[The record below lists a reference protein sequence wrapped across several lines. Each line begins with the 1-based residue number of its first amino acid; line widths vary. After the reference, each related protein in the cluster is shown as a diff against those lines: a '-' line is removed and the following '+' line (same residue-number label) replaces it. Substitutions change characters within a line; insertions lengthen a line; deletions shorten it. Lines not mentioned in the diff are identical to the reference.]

1 MIKIL
6 NRQLPE
12 FKRTDHILKT
22 YNYDDINSFQEDVLK
37 TLDSQ
42 KNIILIGQVQSGKT
56 RNVIEICQKALQK
69 YSYDL
74 VIVFSGNTNDLNQQT
89 YERFEK
95 EHYNV
100 VASNSLDKVNK
111 LTSLIIVA
119 LKQVD
124 NIKNIQNFI
133 INHQD
138 KFKKTLVIDDECDFC
153 GINTAKDAY
162 EYTRVYEGIYADI
175 VNSCSETKVIKLTAT
190 PFANIL
196 STKNHL
202 EKKPKIFVLPTNDD
216 YTGINFFNKL
226 NDFIFIR
233 DGNDNKN
240 HLILESLSIWIISTF
255 MMHQNKNIANNDKSD
270 LLININY
277 KNHEQNVI
285 KEIVNRYIWERTFD
299 IKKNIKKI
307 IETESKFH
315 EINYDDVLLFFENQM
330 RSQINCIVYNQTY
343 NNKTNLNNYN
353 IYVGGSFLSR
363 GKTFD
368 NLLCE
373 LIIINNEFN
382 YDTLLQKCRW
392 FGYRKS
398 RSSYMAVICNK
409 EVKTQLVLAEKIINF
424 LHADY
429 KGYELNYDRVLME
442 FKQKEDEFEKAKFTA
457 SGKR

>member
-22 YNYDDINSFQEDVLK
+22 YNYDEINSFQDDVLK

-162 EYTRVYEGIYADI
+162 EYTRVYEGIYSDI
-175 VNSCSETKVIKLTAT
+175 ANSCSETKVIKLTAT

-202 EKKPKIFVLPTNDD
+202 EKKPKIFVLPTNND

-307 IETESKFH
+307 IATESKFH
-315 EINYDDVLLFFENQM
+315 EVNYDDVLLFFENQM

-424 LHADY
+424 FHADY
-429 KGYELNYDRVLME
+429 KGYELNYDRVSME
-442 FKQKEDEFEKAKFTA
+442 LRQKEDEFKKAKFTA

>member
-100 VASNSLDKVNK
+100 ITSNSLDKVSEF
-111 LTSLIIVA
+111 TSLIIVA

-153 GINTAKDAY
+153 GINTAKDEY

-175 VNSCSETKVIKLTAT
+175 ANSCSETKVIKLTAT
-190 PFANIL
+190 PFVNIL

-202 EKKPKIFVLPTNDD
+202 EKKPKIFVLPTNND

-255 MMHQNKNIANNDKSD
+255 MMHQNKKIANNDKSD

-277 KNHEQNVI
+277 KNHEQNTI
-285 KEIVNRYIWERTFD
+285 KEIVNRYIKERTFE

-330 RSQINCIVYNQTY
+330 CSQINCIVYNQTY
-343 NNKTNLNNYN
+343 NNKTNLSNYN
-353 IYVGGSFLSR
+353 IYIGGSFLSR

-373 LIIINNEFN
+373 LIIINNDFN

-398 RSSYMAVICNK
+398 RSSCMAVICNK

-424 LHADY
+424 FHADY

-442 FKQKEDEFEKAKFTA
+442 LKQKEDEFEKAKFTA

>member
-100 VASNSLDKVNK
+100 ITSNSLDKVSEF
-111 LTSLIIVA
+111 TSLIIVA

-153 GINTAKDAY
+153 GINTAKDEY

-175 VNSCSETKVIKLTAT
+175 ANSCSETKVIKLTAT

-202 EKKPKIFVLPTNDD
+202 EKKPKIFVLPTNND

-240 HLILESLSIWIISTF
+240 HLILESLSI
-255 MMHQNKNIANNDKSD
+255 
-270 LLININY
+270 
-277 KNHEQNVI
+277 
-285 KEIVNRYIWERTFD
+285 
-299 IKKNIKKI
+299 
-307 IETESKFH
+307 
-315 EINYDDVLLFFENQM
+315 
-330 RSQINCIVYNQTY
+330 
-343 NNKTNLNNYN
+343 
-353 IYVGGSFLSR
+353 
-363 GKTFD
+363 
-368 NLLCE
+368 
-373 LIIINNEFN
+373 
-382 YDTLLQKCRW
+382 
-392 FGYRKS
+392 
-398 RSSYMAVICNK
+398 
-409 EVKTQLVLAEKIINF
+409 
-424 LHADY
+424 
-429 KGYELNYDRVLME
+429 
-442 FKQKEDEFEKAKFTA
+442 
-457 SGKR
+457 

>member
-22 YNYDDINSFQEDVLK
+22 YNYDEINSFQDDVLK

-162 EYTRVYEGIYADI
+162 EYTRVYEGIYSDI
-175 VNSCSETKVIKLTAT
+175 ANSCSETKVIKLTAT

-202 EKKPKIFVLPTNDD
+202 EKKPKIFVLPTNND

-307 IETESKFH
+307 IATESKFH

-424 LHADY
+424 FHADY
-429 KGYELNYDRVLME
+429 KGYELNYDRVSME
-442 FKQKEDEFEKAKFTA
+442 LRQKEDEFKKAKFTA

>member
-100 VASNSLDKVNK
+100 VASNNLDKVSK
-111 LTSLIIVA
+111 HTSLIIVA

-153 GINTAKDAY
+153 GINTAKD
-162 EYTRVYEGIYADI
+162 EYDCTRVYEGIYSDI
-175 VNSCSETKVIKLTAT
+175 ANSCSETKVIKLTAT

-202 EKKPKIFVLPTNDD
+202 EKKPKIFVLPTNND

-233 DGNDNKN
+233 DGTDNKN
-240 HLILESLSIWIISTF
+240 HLILESLSIWIINTF

-315 EINYDDVLLFFENQM
+315 EINYDDVSLFFENQM

-343 NNKTNLNNYN
+343 SNKTNLSNYN
-353 IYVGGSFLSR
+353 IYIGGSFLSR

-424 LHADY
+424 FHADY
-429 KGYELNYDRVLME
+429 KGYELNYDRVSME
-442 FKQKEDEFEKAKFTA
+442 LRQKEDEFKKAKFTA